1 MADRLHIY
9 FTDEEEPLLEQA
21 KRQID
26 NLSEF
31 FKNILR
37 EHLQIP
43 KKVEES
49 SYEPPGPK
57 ALFDKKFAD
66 FQNEADVRNVFE
78 DSIGAEQAL
87 KNLGAIL
94 KEAGTDYDKIVKTT
108 CFLADMADFAD
119 MNSVYAE
126 FFPGTCP
133 ARSAVAVK
141 TLPKNALVEIEC
153 IAVR

>member
-49 SYEPPGPK
+49 SYEPPDPK

-66 FQNEADVRNVFE
+66 FKTEADVRNVFE

-87 KNLGAIL
+87 KNRLSEL
-94 KEAGTDYDKIVKTT
+94 KRAYPNEFLQIKELFRARYPRYAKITDE
-108 CFLADMADFAD
+108 L
-119 MNSVYAE
+119 
-126 FFPGTCP
+126 
-133 ARSAVAVK
+133 
-141 TLPKNALVEIEC
+141 
-153 IAVR
+153 

>member
-1 MADRLHIY
+1 MAVRFHIY

-49 SYEPPGPK
+49 SYEPPDPK

-66 FQNEADVRNVFE
+66 FETEADVRNVFE
-78 DSIGAEQAL
+78 DRIGAEQAL
-87 KNLGAIL
+87 KNRLAEL
-94 KEAGTDYDKIVKTT
+94 KRAYPNEFLQIKELFRARYPRYAKITDE
-108 CFLADMADFAD
+108 L
-119 MNSVYAE
+119 
-126 FFPGTCP
+126 
-133 ARSAVAVK
+133 
-141 TLPKNALVEIEC
+141 
-153 IAVR
+153 

>member
-49 SYEPPGPK
+49 SYEPPDPK

-66 FQNEADVRNVFE
+66 FETEADVRNVFE

-87 KNLGAIL
+87 KNRLSEL
-94 KEAGTDYDKIVKTT
+94 KRAYPNEYLQIKELFRARYPRYAKITDE
-108 CFLADMADFAD
+108 L
-119 MNSVYAE
+119 
-126 FFPGTCP
+126 
-133 ARSAVAVK
+133 
-141 TLPKNALVEIEC
+141 
-153 IAVR
+153 